1 MTNPMI
7 LQLKQTLAECKN
19 KKKELELKI
28 KRNFAEIQANINPYF
43 TDSRQIKAAEIEQ
56 AADELLESKNKLA
69 QIEQKIEE
77 IQEELS

>member
-7 LQLKQTLAECKN
+7 AQLKITLAECKN
-19 KKKELELKI
+19 EKKELELKI

-69 QIEQKIEE
+69 QVEQRIAEL
-77 IQEELS
+77 QEELG